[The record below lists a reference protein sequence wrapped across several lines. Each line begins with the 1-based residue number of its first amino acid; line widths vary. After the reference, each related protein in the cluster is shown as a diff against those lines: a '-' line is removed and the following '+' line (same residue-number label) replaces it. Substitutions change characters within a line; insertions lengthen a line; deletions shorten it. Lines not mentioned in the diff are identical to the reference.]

1 MPHCTGK
8 ATVWFGQV
16 AIPVKVYSA
25 TQAPPTIQLHQL
37 HKADNARLKQQ
48 YVCAADGAQ
57 VAREDMVKGYEVAKD
72 QFVTFTPEELKAA
85 EEASSQAIEIDVC
98 VPLDRIDPVYWGR
111 PYYLGPDQGSE
122 EPYALLADVLRLS
135 NRAALASWAVRGQDL
150 FVCLRHSEG
159 RIVLQEL
166 LRAEEVRPL
175 GEIEAPLPPVAEESL
190 QLALKLVE
198 TRERDDFRPGDY
210 PDKVY
215 AKKLKLIAEKVAAKA
230 IVASPVNGRTQVVD
244 IVEGLKASV
253 AAGPKKAPSPE
264 PEPIAKKK
272 KRAAR

>member
-8 ATVWFGQV
+8 ATIWFGQV

-98 VPLDRIDPVYWGR
+98 VPLDRIDPVYWGK

-190 QLALKLVE
+190 QLGLRLVA
-198 TRERDDFRPGDY
+198 TREKEEFRPGDY
-210 PDKVY
+210 PDRVY
-215 AKKLKLIAEKVAAKA
+215 ARKLKLIADKVAAKA
-230 IVASPVNGRTQVVD
+230 IVASPVAGRTQVVD

-253 AAGPKKAPSPE
+253 EAGRAVKKTDSPKPVA
-264 PEPIAKKK
+264 KK

>member
-98 VPLDRIDPVYWGR
+98 VPLDRIDPVYWGK

-175 GEIEAPLPPVAEESL
+175 TEIEAPAPPVPEERL
-190 QLALKLVE
+190 HLALKLVE

-210 PDKVY
+210 PDRVY
-215 AKKLKLIAEKVAAKA
+215 ARKVALIAEKVAAKA
-230 IVASPVNGRTQVVD
+230 IVASPVNGRTQVID
-244 IVEGLKASV
+244 LVEGLKASV
-253 AAGPKKAPSPE
+253 AAGRAVKKADSPK
-264 PEPIAKKK
+264 PVAKK

>member
-8 ATVWFGQV
+8 ATVWFGEV
-16 AIPVKVYSA
+16 AVPVKVYSA
-25 TQAPPTIQLHQL
+25 TQAPPTIELHQL
-37 HKADNARLKQQ
+37 HKTDNARLKQQ
-48 YVCAADGAQ
+48 YLCAADGAQ

-98 VPLDRIDPVYWGR
+98 VPLDRIDPVYWGK

-175 GEIEAPLPPVAEESL
+175 SEIEAPPPPGAGEESL
-190 QLALKLVE
+190 ALALRLVE
-198 TRERDDFRPGDY
+198 THERDDFRPGDY

-215 AKKLKLIAEKVAAKA
+215 ARKVKLIADKVAAKA
-230 IVASPVNGRTQVVD
+230 IVASPVAGRTQVVD
-244 IVEGLKASV
+244 IIEGLKASV
-253 AAGPKKAPSPE
+253 AAGRPARKVE
-264 PEPIAKKK
+264 PAKKR
-272 KRAAR
+272 KRAVR